1 MSAVIDAVQ
10 ARSVSAPIEMPWHEF
25 GPGGGAWMLH
35 PAELRTLDPFVLVD
49 HFRLAQPVFA
59 PHPHAGFS
67 AVSYLFADSED
78 GLLNRTSLG
87 EQNVIAPGSLQWF
100 QAGSGA
106 LHDEAPRT
114 PGRVAHGLQLFVNSA
129 AIHKHAPPASFS
141 RDSAEIA
148 VVERDGARV
157 RVVLGDFGDHS
168 ARIGAHTPV
177 TILDIRLQAGVRLD
191 VPLPRQ
197 HNAFAIVVAGG
208 LAASTAASA
217 HALRFGTESELLHLQ
232 AGAAGVHLV
241 LLAGTP
247 IGEPM
252 VARGPFIANSPAE
265 LTQMIRRFQSGAMG
279 QLAALN

>member
-1 MSAVIDAVQ
+1 MNAVIDAVQ
-10 ARSVSAPIEMPWHEF
+10 ARSVSAPIAMPWHEF

-67 AVSYLFADSED
+67 AVSYLFEDSED

-129 AIHKHAPPASFS
+129 AIHKNAPPASFN

-148 VVERDGARV
+148 VVDRDGARV
-157 RVVLGDFGDHS
+157 RVLLGDFGDHS

-208 LAASTAASA
+208 LAGSTAASA
-217 HALRFGTESELLHLQ
+217 HALRFGAESELLHLQ

-241 LLAGTP
+241 LLAGAP

-265 LTQMIRRFQSGAMG
+265 LTQIDRKSVV
-279 QLAALN
+279 